1 MLSFLRLRNSKIL
14 PTNQLVQKLQLAE
27 TLASV
32 HVWPN
37 AASKYGYIAKVR
49 CNVYHQGQS
58 EPTREDVLADNT
70 MKDDFAIDN
79 KDFTEIRVGTEVH
92 VYRSARGQWFMTKI
106 VKDAPDP
113 LTPDTPSYMPSNA
126 PALEPEL
133 PLVSYANKLVDQKIK
148 DLKKERKNRKDS
160 IKYHSEKLAAVEAQL
175 EELGAL

>member
-1 MLSFLRLRNSKIL
+1 MLRSLRLRNSKIL

-32 HVWPN
+32 RVWPSGN
-37 AASKYGYIAKVR
+37 AHGFIAKVR
-49 CNVYHQGQS
+49 CNVYHPGQS
-58 EPTREDVLADNT
+58 APTREDVLADNT

-79 KDFTEIRVGTEVH
+79 KDFTDIRVGTEVH
-92 VYRSARGQWFMTKI
+92 VYQSPRGQWFMTKI

-126 PALEPEL
+126 PAPEPEL
-133 PLVSYANKLVDQKIK
+133 PGVSYANKLLDKEIK
-148 DLKKERKNRKDS
+148 NLKKERKNRKDS
-160 IKYHSEKLAAVEAQL
+160 IKYHSEKLAEVETQL